1 MKRYIYLFRELKERL
16 KHVIEENSK
25 LKDCKCENNI
35 DLRIKNEELEATID
49 ELRKELMEKTV
60 EFSEYDEEHR
70 AQNQKM
76 ETLLQQLN
84 EMQRINEELKDQL
97 NEKNKDVRYF
107 TLIIYTLIMNFFT
120 KLTPV
125 KFVNK

>member
-84 EMQRINEELKDQL
+84 EMQRINEELTY
-97 NEKNKDVRYF
+97 NKQ
-107 TLIIYTLIMNFFT
+107 I
-120 KLTPV
+120 
-125 KFVNK
+125 